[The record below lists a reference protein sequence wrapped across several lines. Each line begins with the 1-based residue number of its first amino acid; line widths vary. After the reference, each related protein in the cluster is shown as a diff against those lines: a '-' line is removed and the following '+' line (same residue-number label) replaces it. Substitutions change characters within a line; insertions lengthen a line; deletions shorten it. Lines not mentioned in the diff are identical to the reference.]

1 MATTFPKKLQ
11 LLIDDGIRHLWDP
24 KYPDP
29 DLSLLAEWLE
39 SEAWDDVVNGMMGGY
54 IDRDRVIEFLND
66 GTLLEYFDIDESI
79 GFSDEDRIGFARARI
94 NSLFED
100 GMCSVHVI
108 DVESKGMPPA
118 SLAMT
123 LYYHPQGGAEFYDLT
138 ICHSAEDYLASLK
151 PECILEQGDLTDEE
165 ILKLWK
171 KPKARRKAKFKMA

>member
-11 LLIDDGIRHLWDP
+11 LLINDGIRHLWDP

-39 SEAWDDVVNGMMGGY
+39 SEAWDDVVNGLMGCY
-54 IDRDRVIEFLND
+54 IDRDIVIEFLND
-66 GTLLEYFDIDESI
+66 ETLLEYFDIDESI
-79 GFSDEDRIGFARARI
+79 GISDEDRIGFARGRI
-94 NSLFED
+94 HSLFED
-100 GMCSVHVI
+100 SMCSVHVI
-108 DVESKGMPPA
+108 DVESKAMPPA

-123 LYYHPQGGAEFYDLT
+123 MYYHPQGGAEFYDLT

-171 KPKARRKAKFKMA
+171 KPKARRKAKSKMA

>member
-39 SEAWDDVVNGMMGGY
+39 SEAWDEVVNGMMGGY
-54 IDRDRVIEFLND
+54 IDRDRVLEFLD
-66 GTLLEYFDIDESI
+66 DETLMEDFEIDELTGI
-79 GFSDEDRIGFARARI
+79 SDQDRIDFARGRI
-94 NSLFED
+94 HDLFED
-100 GMCSVHVI
+100 NMCSVHVI
-108 DVESKGMPPA
+108 DVESKAMPPA

-123 LYYHPQGGAEFYDLT
+123 MYYHPQGGAEFYDLT

-151 PECILEQGDLTDEE
+151 PECILEQSDLPDEE

-171 KPKARRKAKFKMA
+171 KPKARRKAKLKMA